1 MRIDLHYGPPTA
13 SELRSG
19 STVNGPASGE
29 GAERAAS
36 GEDQAVLSGAHVQV
50 AALAAQASQ
59 LPEIREERVQALRHA
74 VASGEYHPDP
84 QEVAG
89 AVIEHLAIPSV
100 A

>member
-1 MRIDLHYGPPTA
+1 MRVDLHYGPPSA
-13 SELRSG
+13 PELRSG
-19 STVNGPASGE
+19 GTPNGSAPSE
-29 GAERAAS
+29 GAGRAAS

-59 LPEIREERVQALRHA
+59 LPEMREERVQALRHA

-84 QEVAG
+84 QKVAG
-89 AVIEHLAIPSV
+89 AVIEHLAIRPV